1 MQNVY
6 YFKNKN
12 DKENS
17 TIINSYYW
25 NLLMTNFKIV
35 KIGGGGGGGE
45 LSTYCD
51 T

>member
-12 DKENS
+12 DKEDS
-17 TIINSYYW
+17 IINSYYW
-25 NLLMTNFKIV
+25 NLLMTNFKIF
-35 KIGGGGGGGE
+35 KIGGGDCP
-45 LSTYCD
+45 TMIHD